1 MMTRFSYVVYCTNPG
16 CSQRAEYKIASRWSD
31 GVTAELKTYGLVCAQ
46 CLPQAFRESIRKQAE
61 CRRAPKEILEPPGIY
76 RLAPGKG
83 DLELER
89 LFDLEDQLRSSMNL
103 TPTSLPTGQDRDEA

>member
-1 MMTRFSYVVYCTNPG
+1 MARFSYVVYCTNLG
-16 CSQRAEYKIASRWSD
+16 CSRRAEYKIASRWSD
-31 GVTAELKTYGLVCAQ
+31 GVTAELKTYGLVCAE
-46 CLPQAFRESIRKQAE
+46 CLPQAFRESLRKQAE

-89 LFDLEDQLRSSMNL
+89 LFELEGQLRSSTKL
-103 TPTSLPTGQDRDEA
+103 PPTISPTCHDRDEA